1 MRPLAPCHVAG
12 TITAK
17 ITLAVWW
24 VGEGGPMVDEAG
36 LERIESA
43 GTMTPVL
50 RSLLATKGT

>member
-1 MRPLAPCHVAG
+1 MAHVAG

-17 ITLAVWW
+17 ITPAVWW
-24 VGEGGPMVDEAG
+24 VGEGGPMVDQAG